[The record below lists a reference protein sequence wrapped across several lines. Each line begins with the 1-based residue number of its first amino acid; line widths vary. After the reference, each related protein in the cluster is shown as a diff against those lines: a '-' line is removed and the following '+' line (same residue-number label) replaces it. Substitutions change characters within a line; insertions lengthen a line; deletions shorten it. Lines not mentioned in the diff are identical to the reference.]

1 MTETSE
7 RLKQLRKE
15 KDITLKEMS
24 KEVGIN
30 ISTISNYENGYSVP
44 KPDKLKKLASFF
56 DVSESY
62 LLGYIERPSLPN
74 RLRELRKEK
83 KMSIEQLSTKVGI
96 DEGRII
102 ALESREDFKNI
113 KKNDAYHSD
122 VKKLADFFNTTIDY
136 LEGVVGYR
144 EDIFFTD
151 LASAI
156 FSEFS
161 SVAYSTLIAMQY
173 LSEENQRKILKYAR
187 FIAIEE
193 ARKLKTWEENP
204 YLYRN
209 AKRYISAINNDLPT
223 SPEKN

>member
-1 MTETSE
+1 MNKINS
-7 RLKQLRKE
+7 LRQE
-15 KDITLKEMS
+15 KNLTLKELADILGVS
-24 KEVGIN
+24 EATV
-30 ISTISNYENGYSVP
+30 SRWENGKSDIRG
-44 KPDKLKKLASFF
+44 KNLKKLSDFF

-83 KMSIEQLSTKVGI
+83 KISIEQLSTKVGI

-102 ALESREDFKNI
+102 ALESREDFQNI
-113 KKNDAYHSD
+113 KKNDAYYSD
-122 VKKLADFFNTTIDY
+122 VKKLAGFFNTTIDY
-136 LEGVVGYR
+136 LEGQVGYK
-144 EDIFFTD
+144 EDIFYTD

-161 SVAYSTLIAMQY
+161 SVAFSTIATMKY
-173 LSEENQRKILKYAR
+173 LSEESQRKILEYSR

-209 AKRYISAINNDLPT
+209 AKRHISAINNDLPT
-223 SPEKN
+223 YPEKK

>member
-1 MTETSE
+1 MNKINS
-7 RLKQLRKE
+7 LRQE
-15 KDITLKEMS
+15 KNLTLKELADILGVS
-24 KEVGIN
+24 EATV
-30 ISTISNYENGYSVP
+30 SRWENGKSDIRG
-44 KPDKLKKLASFF
+44 KNLKKLSDFF

-83 KMSIEQLSTKVGI
+83 KISIEQLSTKVGI

-102 ALESREDFKNI
+102 ALESREDFQNI
-113 KKNDAYHSD
+113 KKNDAYYSD
-122 VKKLADFFNTTIDY
+122 VKKLAGFFFFLIDY
-136 LEGVVGYR
+136 LEGQVGYK
-144 EDIFFTD
+144 EDIFYSD

-161 SVAYSTLIAMQY
+161 SLAFSTIATMKY
-173 LSEENQRKILKYAR
+173 LSEESQRKILEYSR

-209 AKRYISAINNDLPT
+209 AKRHISAINNDLPT
-223 SPEKN
+223 YPEKK

>member
-1 MTETSE
+1 MNKINS
-7 RLKQLRKE
+7 LRQE
-15 KDITLKEMS
+15 KNLTLKELADILGVS
-24 KEVGIN
+24 EATV
-30 ISTISNYENGYSVP
+30 SRWENGKSDIRG
-44 KPDKLKKLASFF
+44 KNLKKLSDFF

-83 KMSIEQLSTKVGI
+83 KISIEQLSTKVGI

-102 ALESREDFKNI
+102 ALESREDFQNI
-113 KKNDAYHSD
+113 KKNDAYYSD
-122 VKKLADFFNTTIDY
+122 VKKLAGFFNTTIDF
-136 LEGVVGYR
+136 LEGQVGYK
-144 EDIFFTD
+144 EDIFYSD
-151 LASAI
+151 LDSAI

-161 SVAYSTLIAMQY
+161 SLAFSTIATMKY
-173 LSEENQRKILKYAR
+173 LSEESQRKILEYSR

-209 AKRYISAINNDLPT
+209 AKRHISAINNDLPT
-223 SPEKN
+223 YPEKK

>member
-1 MTETSE
+1 MNKINS
-7 RLKQLRKE
+7 LRQE
-15 KDITLKEMS
+15 KNLTLKELADILGVS
-24 KEVGIN
+24 EATV
-30 ISTISNYENGYSVP
+30 SRWENGKSDIRG
-44 KPDKLKKLASFF
+44 KNLKKLSDFF

-83 KMSIEQLSTKVGI
+83 KISIEQLSAKVGI

-102 ALESREDFKNI
+102 ALESREDFQNI
-113 KKNDAYHSD
+113 KKNDAYYSD

-136 LEGVVGYR
+136 LEGRVGYK
-144 EDIFFTD
+144 EDIFYTD

-161 SVAYSTLIAMQY
+161 SVAYSTIATMKY
-173 LSEENQRKILKYAR
+173 LSEESQIKILEYSR

-209 AKRYISAINNDLPT
+209 AKRHISAINNDLPT
-223 SPEKN
+223 YPEKK

>member
-1 MTETSE
+1 MNKINS
-7 RLKQLRKE
+7 LRQE
-15 KDITLKEMS
+15 KDLTLKELADILGVS
-24 KEVGIN
+24 EATV
-30 ISTISNYENGYSVP
+30 SRWENGKSDIRG
-44 KPDKLKKLASFF
+44 KNLKKLSDFF

-83 KMSIEQLSTKVGI
+83 KISIEQLSAKVGI

-113 KKNDAYHSD
+113 KKNDAYYSD

-136 LEGVVGYR
+136 LEGRVGYK

-161 SVAYSTLIAMQY
+161 SVAYSTIATMKY
-173 LSEENQRKILKYAR
+173 LSEESQIKILEYSR

-209 AKRYISAINNDLPT
+209 AKRHISAINNDLPT
-223 SPEKN
+223 YPEKK

>member
-1 MTETSE
+1 MNKINS
-7 RLKQLRKE
+7 LRQE
-15 KDITLKEMS
+15 KNLTLKELADILGVS
-24 KEVGIN
+24 EATV
-30 ISTISNYENGYSVP
+30 SRWENGKSDIRG
-44 KPDKLKKLASFF
+44 KNLKKLSDFF

-83 KMSIEQLSTKVGI
+83 KISIEQLSTKVGI

-102 ALESREDFKNI
+102 ALESREDFQNI
-113 KKNDAYHSD
+113 KKNDAYYSD
-122 VKKLADFFNTTIDY
+122 VKKLAGFFNTTIDF
-136 LEGVVGYR
+136 LEGQVGYK
-144 EDIFFTD
+144 EDIFYTD

-161 SVAYSTLIAMQY
+161 SLAFSTIATMKY
-173 LSEENQRKILKYAR
+173 LYEESQRKILEYSR

-209 AKRYISAINNDLPT
+209 AKRHISAINNDLPT
-223 SPEKN
+223 YPEKK

>member
-1 MTETSE
+1 MNKINS
-7 RLKQLRKE
+7 LRQE
-15 KDITLKEMS
+15 KNLTLKELADILGVS
-24 KEVGIN
+24 EATV
-30 ISTISNYENGYSVP
+30 SRWENGKSDIRG
-44 KPDKLKKLASFF
+44 KNLKKLSDFF

-83 KMSIEQLSTKVGI
+83 KISIEQLSTKVGI

-102 ALESREDFKNI
+102 ALESREDFQNI
-113 KKNDAYHSD
+113 KKNDAYYSD
-122 VKKLADFFNTTIDY
+122 VKKLAGFFNTTIDY
-136 LEGVVGYR
+136 LEGQVGYK
-144 EDIFFTD
+144 EDIFYTD

-161 SVAYSTLIAMQY
+161 SLAFSTIATMKY
-173 LSEENQRKILKYAR
+173 LSEESQRKILEYSR

-209 AKRYISAINNDLPT
+209 AKRHISAINNDLPT
-223 SPEKN
+223 DPEKK

>member
-1 MTETSE
+1 MNKINS
-7 RLKQLRKE
+7 LRQE
-15 KDITLKEMS
+15 KNLTLKELADILGVS
-24 KEVGIN
+24 EATV
-30 ISTISNYENGYSVP
+30 SRWENGKSEIRG
-44 KPDKLKKLASFF
+44 KNLKKLSDFF

-83 KMSIEQLSTKVGI
+83 KISIEQLSTKVGI
-96 DEGRII
+96 DESRIA
-102 ALESREDFKNI
+102 ALESKVEFENI
-113 KKNDAYHSD
+113 EKNDAYYSD

-161 SVAYSTLIAMQY
+161 SVAYSTLIAMKY
-173 LSEENQRKILKYAR
+173 ISEESQRNILKYAR

-209 AKRYISAINNDLPT
+209 AKRHISAINNDLPT
-223 SPEKN
+223 YPEKK

>member
-1 MTETSE
+1 MNKINS
-7 RLKQLRKE
+7 LRQE
-15 KDITLKEMS
+15 KNLTLKELADIFGVS
-24 KEVGIN
+24 EATV
-30 ISTISNYENGYSVP
+30 SRWENGKSDIRG
-44 KPDKLKKLASFF
+44 KNLKKLSDFF

-83 KMSIEQLSTKVGI
+83 KISIEQLSTKVGI

-102 ALESREDFKNI
+102 ALESREDFQNI
-113 KKNDAYHSD
+113 KKNDAYYSD
-122 VKKLADFFNTTIDY
+122 VKKLAGFFNTTIDY
-136 LEGVVGYR
+136 LEGQVGYK
-144 EDIFFTD
+144 EDIFYTD

-161 SVAYSTLIAMQY
+161 SLAFSTIATMKY
-173 LSEENQRKILKYAR
+173 LSEESQRKILEYSR

-209 AKRYISAINNDLPT
+209 AKRHISAINNDLPT
-223 SPEKN
+223 YPEKK

>member
-1 MTETSE
+1 MNKINS
-7 RLKQLRKE
+7 LRQE
-15 KDITLKEMS
+15 KNLTLKELADILGVS
-24 KEVGIN
+24 EATV
-30 ISTISNYENGYSVP
+30 SRWENGKSDIRG
-44 KPDKLKKLASFF
+44 KNLKKLSDFF

-83 KMSIEQLSTKVGI
+83 KISIEQLSTKVGI

-102 ALESREDFKNI
+102 ALESREDFQNI
-113 KKNDAYHSD
+113 KKNDAYYSD
-122 VKKLADFFNTTIDY
+122 VKKLADFFNTTVDY
-136 LEGVVGYR
+136 LEGQVGYK
-144 EDIFFTD
+144 EDIFYSD

-161 SVAYSTLIAMQY
+161 SLAFSTIATMKY
-173 LSEENQRKILKYAR
+173 LSEESQRKILEYSR

-209 AKRYISAINNDLPT
+209 AKRHISAINNDLPT
-223 SPEKN
+223 YPEKK

>member
-1 MTETSE
+1 MNKINS
-7 RLKQLRKE
+7 LRQE
-15 KDITLKEMS
+15 KDLTLKELADILGVS
-24 KEVGIN
+24 EATV
-30 ISTISNYENGYSVP
+30 SRWENGKSDIRG
-44 KPDKLKKLASFF
+44 KNLKKLSDFF

-83 KMSIEQLSTKVGI
+83 KISIEQLSTKVGI

-102 ALESREDFKNI
+102 ALESREDFQNI
-113 KKNDAYHSD
+113 KKNDAYYSD

-136 LEGVVGYR
+136 LEGRVGYK
-144 EDIFFTD
+144 EDIFYTD

-161 SVAYSTLIAMQY
+161 SLAFSTIATMKY
-173 LSEENQRKILKYAR
+173 LSEESQRKILEYSR

-209 AKRYISAINNDLPT
+209 AKRHISAINNDLPT
-223 SPEKN
+223 YPEKK

>member
-1 MTETSE
+1 MNKINS
-7 RLKQLRKE
+7 LRQE
-15 KDITLKEMS
+15 KNLTLKELADILGVS
-24 KEVGIN
+24 EATV
-30 ISTISNYENGYSVP
+30 SRWENGKSDIRG
-44 KPDKLKKLASFF
+44 KNLKKLSDFF

-83 KMSIEQLSTKVGI
+83 KISIEQLSTKVGI

-102 ALESREDFKNI
+102 ALESREDFQNI
-113 KKNDAYHSD
+113 KKNDAYYSD
-122 VKKLADFFNTTIDY
+122 VKKLAGFFNTTIDF
-136 LEGVVGYR
+136 LEGQVGYK
-144 EDIFFTD
+144 EDIFYSD

-161 SVAYSTLIAMQY
+161 SLAFSTIATMKY
-173 LSEENQRKILKYAR
+173 LYEESQRKILEYSR

-209 AKRYISAINNDLPT
+209 AKRHISAINNDLPT
-223 SPEKN
+223 YPEKK

>member
-1 MTETSE
+1 MNKINS
-7 RLKQLRKE
+7 LRQE
-15 KDITLKEMS
+15 KNLTLKELADILGVS
-24 KEVGIN
+24 EATV
-30 ISTISNYENGYSVP
+30 SRWENGKSEIRG
-44 KPDKLKKLASFF
+44 KNLKKLSDFF

-83 KMSIEQLSTKVGI
+83 KISIEQLSTKVGI
-96 DEGRII
+96 DESRIA
-102 ALESREDFKNI
+102 ALESKVEFENI
-113 KKNDAYHSD
+113 EKNDAYYSD

-136 LEGVVGYR
+136 LEGQVGYK
-144 EDIFFTD
+144 EDIFYSD

-161 SVAYSTLIAMQY
+161 SLAFSTIATMKY
-173 LSEENQRKILKYAR
+173 LSEESQRKILEYSR

-209 AKRYISAINNDLPT
+209 AKRHISAINNDLPT
-223 SPEKN
+223 YPEKK

>member
-1 MTETSE
+1 MNKINS
-7 RLKQLRKE
+7 LRQE
-15 KDITLKEMS
+15 KNLTLKELADILGVS
-24 KEVGIN
+24 EATV
-30 ISTISNYENGYSVP
+30 SRWENGKSDIRG
-44 KPDKLKKLASFF
+44 KNLKKLSDFF

-83 KMSIEQLSTKVGI
+83 KISIEQLSTKVGI

-102 ALESREDFKNI
+102 ALESREDFQNI
-113 KKNDAYHSD
+113 KKNDAYYSD

-136 LEGVVGYR
+136 LEGQVGYK
-144 EDIFFTD
+144 EDIFYSD

-161 SVAYSTLIAMQY
+161 SLAFSTIATMKY
-173 LSEENQRKILKYAR
+173 LSEESQRKILEYSR

-209 AKRYISAINNDLPT
+209 AKRHISAINNDLPT
-223 SPEKN
+223 YPEKK

>member
-1 MTETSE
+1 MNKINS
-7 RLKQLRKE
+7 LRQE
-15 KDITLKEMS
+15 KNLTLKELADILGVS
-24 KEVGIN
+24 EATV
-30 ISTISNYENGYSVP
+30 SRWENGKSDIRG
-44 KPDKLKKLASFF
+44 KNLKKLSDFF

-83 KMSIEQLSTKVGI
+83 KISIEQLSTKVGI

-102 ALESREDFKNI
+102 ALESREDFQNI
-113 KKNDAYHSD
+113 KKNDAYYSD
-122 VKKLADFFNTTIDY
+122 VKKLAGFFNTTIDY
-136 LEGVVGYR
+136 LEGQVGYK
-144 EDIFFTD
+144 EDIFYSD

-161 SVAYSTLIAMQY
+161 SLAFSTIATMKY
-173 LSEENQRKILKYAR
+173 LSEESQRKILEYSR

-209 AKRYISAINNDLPT
+209 AKRHISAINNDLPT
-223 SPEKN
+223 YPEKK

>member
-1 MTETSE
+1 MNKINS
-7 RLKQLRKE
+7 LRQE
-15 KDITLKEMS
+15 KNLTLKELADILGVS
-24 KEVGIN
+24 EATV
-30 ISTISNYENGYSVP
+30 SRWENGKSDIRG
-44 KPDKLKKLASFF
+44 KNLKKLSDFF

-83 KMSIEQLSTKVGI
+83 KISIEQLSTKVGI

-102 ALESREDFKNI
+102 ALESREDFQNI
-113 KKNDAYHSD
+113 KKNDAYYSD
-122 VKKLADFFNTTIDY
+122 VKKLADFFNTTIDF
-136 LEGVVGYR
+136 LEGQVGYK
-144 EDIFFTD
+144 EDIFYSD

-161 SVAYSTLIAMQY
+161 SLAFSTIATMKY
-173 LSEENQRKILKYAR
+173 LSEESQRKILEYSR

-209 AKRYISAINNDLPT
+209 AKRHISAINNDLPT
-223 SPEKN
+223 YPEKK

>member
-1 MTETSE
+1 MNKINS
-7 RLKQLRKE
+7 LRQE
-15 KDITLKEMS
+15 KNLTLKELADILGVS
-24 KEVGIN
+24 EATV
-30 ISTISNYENGYSVP
+30 SRWENGKSDIRG
-44 KPDKLKKLASFF
+44 KNLKKLSDFF

-83 KMSIEQLSTKVGI
+83 KISIEQLSTKVGI

-102 ALESREDFKNI
+102 ALESREDFQNI
-113 KKNDAYHSD
+113 KKNDAYYSD
-122 VKKLADFFNTTIDY
+122 VKKLAGFFNTTIDF
-136 LEGVVGYR
+136 LEGQVGYK
-144 EDIFFTD
+144 EDIFYTD

-161 SVAYSTLIAMQY
+161 SLAFSTIATMKY
-173 LSEENQRKILKYAR
+173 LSEESQRKILEYSR

-209 AKRYISAINNDLPT
+209 AKRHISAINNDLPT
-223 SPEKN
+223 YPEKK